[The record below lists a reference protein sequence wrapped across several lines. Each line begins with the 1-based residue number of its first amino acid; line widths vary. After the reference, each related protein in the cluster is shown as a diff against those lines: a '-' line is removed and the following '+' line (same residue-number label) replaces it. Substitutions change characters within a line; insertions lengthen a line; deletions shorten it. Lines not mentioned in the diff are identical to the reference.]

1 MKSLSDTRQVT
12 SPVRQ
17 GKSTTGSESC
27 VVVSDGGTKRR
38 QRLSKVCYRA
48 SKTLYRR
55 CLNLRECWDNTSS
68 AILDEWMKVGRSLRT
83 HQRQT
88 GVSREHGIA
97 CTASARKQG
106 KGRLFIKGLIYRVS
120 YVTLYDAK
128 KRRNR
133 KRYFAPRE
141 TEGQEKGTGSLS
153 ESIVPMNGGESAPG
167 EPLYREGRSLA
178 YGTVLQQ
185 HQMYQRQCT
194 RCQQ

>member
-48 SKTLYRR
+48 SKTLHYR
-55 CLNLRECWDNTSS
+55 CLNLRECWDNTLP
-68 AILDEWMKVGRSLRT
+68 AILDEWVEIGRSLRT

-88 GVSREHGIA
+88 GVSREHGRA
-97 CTASARKQG
+97 CQASARK
-106 KGRLFIKGLIYRVS
+106 KGTGHLYTKGLTDGVCN
-120 YVTLYDAK
+120 VTLFGAK
-128 KRRNR
+128 KRRYR

-141 TEGQEKGTGSLS
+141 TEGQKKGTGSLS
-153 ESIVPMNGGESAPG
+153 IFIVLKNGGESAPG
-167 EPLYREGRSLA
+167 EPLYRKGRCLE
-178 YGTVLQQ
+178 YGPVHQQ
-185 HQMYQRQCT
+185 HQLYQRQCK